1 VEITNIWARLNQALL
16 DIGQVWE
23 WLHAHLKL
31 YTQLTGREKMTKLK
45 YVSSLVIG
53 VFFIANSISATALP
67 NADTA
72 VTNSNVKALFTA
84 IATSDP
90 DKLAIAQ
97 KYISQNSSADLA
109 VTMIQNSLSGDKY
122 WRSLKPFSVQST
134 GLAVSNPAKGTV
146 KFNKN
151 SITLKSSVIA
161 FNGIY
166 SNFKLDS
173 KGKVKSWS
181 VTKNASATKL
191 SLDEIIYAMA
201 GKIDDDESAEL
212 MKYVNGTTYQ
222 SPNGNTYIQV
232 LTKNTS
238 GSPKSIYFTGGK
250 YRSADGKTLNATTL
264 PGGCFS
270 HDQIVVID
278 ANLTGKA
285 NIVKNTQGILELPT
299 NHTCDAPWQEDRLE
313 LRLTAN

>member
-1 VEITNIWARLNQALL
+1 MWELL
-16 DIGQVWE
+16 Q
-23 WLHAHLKL
+23 AHLKL
-31 YTQLTGREKMTKLK
+31 YTEINREREKMTKLK
-45 YVSSLVIG
+45 YVSSLVISI
-53 VFFIANSISATALP
+53 FFLANTVSATALP
-67 NADTA
+67 NTDAT

-84 IATSDP
+84 IASSDP

-151 SITLKSSVIA
+151 SISLKSPVVA
-161 FNGIY
+161 FNGVY
-166 SNFKLDS
+166 SNFKLDA

-181 VTKNASATKL
+181 VAKNASATKL
-191 SLDEIIYAMA
+191 SLDGIVYAMT
-201 GKIDDDESAEL
+201 GKIDDTGAADNIGFI
-212 MKYVNGTTYQ
+212 NGTSYQ

-232 LTKNTS
+232 VTKNTS

-250 YRSADGKTLNATTL
+250 YRSADGVKLNATTL

-270 HDQIVVID
+270 NDQVVVID

-285 NIVKNTQGILELPT
+285 NIVKNTQGVLELPL
-299 NHTCDAPWQEDRLE
+299 NSNCNAPWHETRLE
-313 LRLTAN
+313 LRLTAK

>member
-1 VEITNIWARLNQALL
+1 
-16 DIGQVWE
+16 VWE
-23 WLHAHLKL
+23 SLQAHLKL

-134 GLAVSNPAKGTV
+134 GLAVSNPTKGTV

-181 VTKNASATKL
+181 VAKNASATKL
-191 SLDEIIYAMA
+191 SLDEIVYAMA

-299 NHTCDAPWQEDRLE
+299 NHTCDAPWHEDRLE

>member
-1 VEITNIWARLNQALL
+1 MKKTKYFSGLLVGGILILNSVTA
-16 DIGQVWE
+16 
-23 WLHAHLKL
+23 
-31 YTQLTGREKMTKLK
+31 
-45 YVSSLVIG
+45 S
-53 VFFIANSISATALP
+53 ALP
-67 NADTA
+67 SSDASI
-72 VTNSNVKALFTA
+72 TNSNVKALFTA

-134 GLAVSNPAKGTV
+134 GSAISNPAKGTV
-146 KFNKN
+146 KFNKS
-151 SITLKSSVIA
+151 SITLKSPVIA

-181 VTKNASATKL
+181 VAKNSSSTKL
-191 SLDEIIYAMA
+191 SLDGIVYAMT
-201 GKIDDDESAEL
+201 GKIDDADMAENVEYL
-212 MKYVNGTTYQ
+212 NGTTYQ
-222 SPNGNTYIQV
+222 SSNGNTYIQV
-232 LTKNTS
+232 VTKNTS

-250 YRSADGKTLNATTL
+250 YRSADGKILNATTL

-270 HDQIVVID
+270 NDQVVVID
-278 ANLTGKA
+278 SNLTGKA
-285 NIVKNTQGILELPT
+285 NIVKKTQGVLELPI
-299 NHTCDAPWQEDRLE
+299 NDTCDAPWRETRVE

>member
-23 WLHAHLKL
+23 SLQAHLKL
-31 YTQLTGREKMTKLK
+31 YTQFTGREKMTKLK
-45 YVSSLVIG
+45 YVSSLVIS
-53 VFFIANSISATALP
+53 VFFITNSISATALP

-134 GLAVSNPAKGTV
+134 GLAVSNPTKGTV

-181 VTKNASATKL
+181 VAKNASATKL
-191 SLDEIIYAMA
+191 SLDEIVYAMA

-299 NHTCDAPWQEDRLE
+299 NHTCDAPWHEDRLE

>member
-1 VEITNIWARLNQALL
+1 
-16 DIGQVWE
+16 
-23 WLHAHLKL
+23 
-31 YTQLTGREKMTKLK
+31 MTKLK
-45 YVSSLVIG
+45 YVSSLVISI
-53 VFFIANSISATALP
+53 FFLANTVSATALP
-67 NADTA
+67 NTDAT

-84 IATSDP
+84 IASSDP

-151 SITLKSSVIA
+151 SISLKSPVVA
-161 FNGIY
+161 FNGVY
-166 SNFKLDS
+166 SNFKLDA

-181 VTKNASATKL
+181 VAKNASATKL
-191 SLDEIIYAMA
+191 SLDGIVYAMT
-201 GKIDDDESAEL
+201 GKIDYTGAADNIGFI
-212 MKYVNGTTYQ
+212 NGTSYQ

-232 LTKNTS
+232 VTKNTS

-250 YRSADGKTLNATTL
+250 YRSADGVKLNATTL

-270 HDQIVVID
+270 NDQVVVID

-285 NIVKNTQGILELPT
+285 NIVKNTQGVLELPL
-299 NHTCDAPWQEDRLE
+299 NSNCNAPWHETRLE
-313 LRLTAN
+313 LRLTAK

>member
-1 VEITNIWARLNQALL
+1 MR
-16 DIGQVWE
+16 
-23 WLHAHLKL
+23 
-31 YTQLTGREKMTKLK
+31 KLK
-45 YVSSLVIG
+45 YLSGLILSIFLLT
-53 VFFIANSISATALP
+53 NSISAAAMP
-67 NADTA
+67 NSDTS
-72 VTNSNVKALFTA
+72 VTNANVKALFTA

-97 KYISQNSSADLA
+97 KYVSQNSSADLA
-109 VTMIQNSLSGDKY
+109 LTMIQNSLSGDKY

-151 SITLKSSVIA
+151 SISLKSPVVA

-181 VTKNASATKL
+181 VAKNVSATKL
-191 SLDEIIYAMA
+191 SLDGIVYAMV
-201 GKIDDDESAEL
+201 GKVDDEESAEL
-212 MKYVNGTTYQ
+212 MEYVNGTTYQ

-232 LTKNTS
+232 LAKNTS

-285 NIVKNTQGILELPT
+285 TIVKNTQGVLELPT
-299 NHTCDAPWQEDRLE
+299 NYTCDAPWHESRFE
-313 LRLTAN
+313 LRLTAK

>member
-1 VEITNIWARLNQALL
+1 MR
-16 DIGQVWE
+16 
-23 WLHAHLKL
+23 
-31 YTQLTGREKMTKLK
+31 KLK
-45 YVSSLVIG
+45 YLSGLIVS
-53 VFFIANSISATALP
+53 VFLLTNSISATAMP
-67 NADTA
+67 NSDTS
-72 VTNSNVKALFTA
+72 VTNANVKALFTA

-97 KYISQNSSADLA
+97 KYVSQNSSADLA
-109 VTMIQNSLSGDKY
+109 LTMIQNSLSGDKY

-146 KFNKN
+146 KFNKS
-151 SITLKSSVIA
+151 SISLKSPVVA

-181 VTKNASATKL
+181 VAKNVSATKL
-191 SLDEIIYAMA
+191 SLDGIVYAMV
-201 GKIDDDESAEL
+201 GKVDDEESAEL
-212 MKYVNGTTYQ
+212 MEYVNGTTYQ

-232 LTKNTS
+232 LAKNTS

-285 NIVKNTQGILELPT
+285 TIVKNTQGVLELPT
-299 NHTCDAPWQEDRLE
+299 NYTCDAPWHESRFE
-313 LRLTAN
+313 LRLTAK

>member
-1 VEITNIWARLNQALL
+1 MKQTKILSGLL
-16 DIGQVWE
+16 VSIF
-23 WLHAHLKL
+23 LIAHS
-31 YTQLTGREKMTKLK
+31 
-45 YVSSLVIG
+45 V
-53 VFFIANSISATALP
+53 SATALP
-67 NADTA
+67 IPDAS

-84 IATSDP
+84 IASSDP

-97 KYISQNSSADLA
+97 KYLSQNSSADFA

-134 GLAVSNPAKGTV
+134 GLAVSNPSKGSV
-146 KFNKN
+146 KFSNS
-151 SITLKSSVIA
+151 SITLKTPISA

-166 SNFKLDS
+166 SNFKLDA

-181 VTKNASATKL
+181 VANNSSATKL
-191 SLDEIIYAMA
+191 SLDGIIYSMT
-201 GKIDDDESAEL
+201 GKIDNATMADNIEFTS
-212 MKYVNGTTYQ
+212 GTSYQ

-238 GSPKSIYFTGGK
+238 GSPKSIYFTGGA
-250 YRSADGKTLNATTL
+250 YRSADGKKLNATTM
-264 PGGCFS
+264 PGGCFA

-278 ANLTGKA
+278 SNLTGKA
-285 NIVKNTQGILELPT
+285 NIVKKTQGVLELPI
-299 NHTCDAPWQEDRLE
+299 NSNCNAPWHETRAE

>member
-1 VEITNIWARLNQALL
+1 
-16 DIGQVWE
+16 
-23 WLHAHLKL
+23 
-31 YTQLTGREKMTKLK
+31 MTKLK
-45 YVSSLVIG
+45 YVSSLVTSI
-53 VFFIANSISATALP
+53 FFILNSISATALP
-67 NADTA
+67 STDAG

-97 KYISQNSSADLA
+97 KYLSQNTSADLA

-146 KFNKN
+146 KFNKS
-151 SITLKSSVIA
+151 SITLKSPVVA
-161 FNGIY
+161 FNGVY

-181 VTKNASATKL
+181 VKKNASATNL
-191 SLDEIIYAMA
+191 SLDGIVFAMS
-201 GKIDDDESAEL
+201 GNIDDDESAEL
-212 MKYVNGTTYQ
+212 MEYINGTTYQ

-232 LTKNTS
+232 VAKNTS

-264 PGGCFS
+264 PGGCFLS
-270 HDQIVVID
+270 LIHI
-278 ANLTGKA
+278 
-285 NIVKNTQGILELPT
+285 
-299 NHTCDAPWQEDRLE
+299 
-313 LRLTAN
+313 

>member
-1 VEITNIWARLNQALL
+1 MRKI
-16 DIGQVWE
+16 
-23 WLHAHLKL
+23 
-31 YTQLTGREKMTKLK
+31 K
-45 YVSSLVIG
+45 YLAGLIVS
-53 VFFIANSISATALP
+53 VFFIANSISATAMP
-67 NADTA
+67 NSDTS

-97 KYISQNSSADLA
+97 KYVSQNSSADLA
-109 VTMIQNSLSGDKY
+109 LTMIQNSLSGDKY

-134 GLAVSNPAKGTV
+134 GLAVSNPAKGTA
-146 KFNKN
+146 KFNK
-151 SITLKSSVIA
+151 STIALKSPVVA
-161 FNGIY
+161 FNGVY
-166 SNFKLDS
+166 SNFKLDA

-181 VTKNASATKL
+181 VAKNASATKL
-191 SLDEIIYAMA
+191 SLDGIVYGMT
-201 GKIDDDESAEL
+201 GKIDDADMADNVE
-212 MKYVNGTTYQ
+212 YINGTTYQ

-238 GSPKSIYFTGGK
+238 GTPRSIYFTGGK
-250 YRSADGKTLNATTL
+250 YRSAEGKTINATTS
-264 PGGCFS
+264 PGGCFA

-285 NIVKNTQGILELPT
+285 NIVKNTQGVLELPI
-299 NHTCDAPWQEDRLE
+299 NYTCNAPWHESRVE

>member
-1 VEITNIWARLNQALL
+1 
-16 DIGQVWE
+16 
-23 WLHAHLKL
+23 
-31 YTQLTGREKMTKLK
+31 MTKLK
-45 YVSSLVIG
+45 YVSSLVISI
-53 VFFIANSISATALP
+53 FFLANTVSATALP
-67 NADTA
+67 NTDAT

-84 IATSDP
+84 IASSDP

-151 SITLKSSVIA
+151 SISLKSPVVA
-161 FNGIY
+161 FNGVY
-166 SNFKLDS
+166 SNFKLDA

-181 VTKNASATKL
+181 VAKNASATKL
-191 SLDEIIYAMA
+191 SLDGIVYAMT
-201 GKIDDDESAEL
+201 GKIDDTGAADNIGFI
-212 MKYVNGTTYQ
+212 NGTSYQ

-232 LTKNTS
+232 VTKNTS

-250 YRSADGKTLNATTL
+250 YRSADGVKLNATTL

-270 HDQIVVID
+270 NDQVVVID

-285 NIVKNTQGILELPT
+285 NIVKNTQGVLELPL
-299 NHTCDAPWQEDRLE
+299 NSNCNAPWHETRLE
-313 LRLTAN
+313 LRLTAK